1 MFLEVLKKSTLKYD
15 TDIWMFSVLQVL
27 GCCKKKFGHP
37 LIILPRINKCFHVF
51 FFKSFGHQLVPLV
64 KILLAM
70 ATKLVA
76 TWGVDIRCTIHLK
89 NYPYFSPLDKVN
101 LYFLITI
108 SYHHLIQDAIKS
120 KEHLYPLACR
130 WPLVSLIRPFF
141 FSQFA
146 GSL

>member
-1 MFLEVLKKSTLKYD
+1 
-15 TDIWMFSVLQVL
+15 MFS
-27 GCCKKKFGHP
+27 
-37 LIILPRINKCFHVF
+37 CFFFF

-108 SYHHLIQDAIKS
+108 SYHHLIQDAMKS

-130 WPLVSLIRPFF
+130 
-141 FSQFA
+141 
-146 GSL
+146 